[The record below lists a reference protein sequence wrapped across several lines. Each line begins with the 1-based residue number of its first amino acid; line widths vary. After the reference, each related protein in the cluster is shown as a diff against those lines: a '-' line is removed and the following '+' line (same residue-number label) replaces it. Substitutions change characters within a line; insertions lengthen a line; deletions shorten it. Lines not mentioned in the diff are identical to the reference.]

1 MALSDSEIIQLYH
14 DPEFPGSFSGA
25 RTFQMFLKTDKNV
38 DLPIPKIYSLL
49 KQIPLYIMNQ
59 KRIRK
64 FPRRKYVVTSFG
76 QVKQAD
82 LGEMLP
88 FNKFRYFLLLVDLFS
103 RHMYVEPLR
112 RKTTQVVRAAFENI
126 FKELKSPIV
135 KLETDQGT
143 EFISQAN
150 WLKEKKIVFKKK
162 IGIHKASEAEHS
174 IFLVKRKLYLI
185 LQSEHTNN
193 WPKYIK
199 TVVQHLNEASVP
211 KLGGVSPIEINS
223 FLDDYKI
230 RDAQLA
236 NSITPV
242 TGPTIIERRENE
254 KSYKEKK
261 TALQL
266 GDLVYLDE
274 KETAFTNQYKR
285 KVSSNS
291 RICKLTYSDFH
302 LRILVSI
309 QNKYIS
315 QLQS

>member
-1 MALSDSEIIQLYH
+1 MALSDSEILQLYK
-14 DPEFPGSFSGA
+14 DPEFKGSFAGA

-38 DLPIPKIYSLL
+38 DLPIAKIYSLL
-49 KQIPLYIMNQ
+49 KQLPLYIMNQ

-76 QVKQAD
+76 QVMQAD

-112 RKTTQVVRAAFENI
+112 RKTTQAVRAAFERI
-126 FKELKSPIV
+126 FEELKSPIV
-135 KLETDQGT
+135 KLETDQGS
-143 EFISQAN
+143 EFTSQAN
-150 WLKEKKIVFKKK
+150 WFKEKKIVFKKK

-174 IFLVKRKLYLI
+174 IFLCKRKLYLI
-185 LQSEHTNN
+185 LQSEQTNN

-199 TVVQHLNEASVP
+199 SVVQHLNEAHVK

-236 NSITPV
+236 NSVTPV
-242 TGPTIIERRENE
+242 TGPTIMERRENE
-254 KSYKEKK
+254 KIYKDEINVLK
-261 TALQL
+261 L

-274 KETAFTNQYKR
+274 KETAFTKQYKR

-291 RICKLTYSDFH
+291 RINNLQ
-302 LRILVSI
+302 ILVGLGRSI
-309 QNKYIS
+309 E
-315 QLQS
+315 